1 MRCSLCTYT
10 LEKHLVYLLFE
21 PLSPMR
27 MSTRKVLIQR
37 LEDLG
42 EFGER
47 LNDSSMT
54 QYKRK
59 QALKENLPAD
69 FVTGFVITAGVGFLF
84 AGGYRIYRLAND
96 SRRMEIYTVLH
107 ELDKASEDS
116 AASASAEPNVSTQ
129 DREFAPASAAA

>member
-1 MRCSLCTYT
+1 
-10 LEKHLVYLLFE
+10 
-21 PLSPMR
+21 MR

-42 EFGER
+42 EFDER

-69 FVTGFVITAGVGFLF
+69 FVKERKEEIEAKGYTHVLTLLGAPIFILIVLSDYLGFGPGIFSSDFVTGFVITAGVGFLF
-84 AGGYRIYRLAND
+84 AGG
-96 SRRMEIYTVLH
+96 
-107 ELDKASEDS
+107 
-116 AASASAEPNVSTQ
+116 
-129 DREFAPASAAA
+129 